1 MFPLAFLFSLPDYR
15 TGCIQSL
22 HYLFSFM
29 VQHQMVFP
37 SLDAFSLVHS
47 PHKQE
52 AVFLGSNNAYAYC
65 DLPSGFH
72 IRCVQQAPDVACPCT
87 DEHNLY
93 RLFHEVR
100 TLSAG
105 RHPTLSRLFDVLLQE
120 LDDPSGCAFCLH
132 RTQAID
138 AVCASYQKPFPLL
151 TRSSIETFY
160 RFPVKRGTDVA
171 TVLETHAASM
181 QNLFSQVRN
190 PATRERLVEEIY
202 LIVQD
207 LLPRVQEAL
216 DHNDDNMVK
225 AATLQFKNRL
235 LDAVDQACPF
245 VAVRKVDFKRWL
257 LTLFYFFSLQQ
268 EAPPLETKPFLIL
281 KKAIMLL
288 HLYFHTHVPLG
299 DNTLFYIEDE
309 NESRRVHVST
319 AQFNK
324 IHPCLRGD
332 YLSEQQ
338 PE

>member
-29 VQHQMVFP
+29 VQHQRVFS
-37 SLDAFSLVHS
+37 SLDAFVLVHS

-52 AVFLGSNNAYAYC
+52 AVFLGSNNTYAYC

-72 IRCVQQAPDVACPCT
+72 IRCVQQAPDAACPRA

-93 RLFHEVR
+93 HLFHEVR

-105 RHPTLSRLFDVLLQE
+105 RHPTLSRLFDLLLRE
-120 LDDPSGCAFCLH
+120 DLDEPSECAFCTH
-132 RTQAID
+132 RALAID
-138 AVCASYQKPFPLL
+138 AVCAAYQKPFPLL
-151 TRSSIETFY
+151 TRSSIEMFY

-171 TVLETHAASM
+171 KILETHAVSM

-190 PATRERLVEEIY
+190 PATREKLVEETY
-202 LIVQD
+202 HIVQD
-207 LLPRVQEAL
+207 LLPSVQQAL
-216 DHNDDNMVK
+216 DHNDDDRMQ
-225 AATLQFKNRL
+225 AATLEFKNRL

-245 VAVRKVDFKRWL
+245 VAVRKIDFKRWL

-268 EAPPLETKPFLIL
+268 EAPPPDAKPFRVL
-281 KKAIMLL
+281 KKAVMLL

-299 DNTLFYIEDE
+299 ENAVFYVEDE
-309 NESRRVHVST
+309 NESRRVHVSI

-324 IHPCLRGD
+324 VHPCLRGE
-332 YLSEQQ
+332 YLVEAG
-338 PE
+338 